1 MVILAKRVLSCEE
14 DNPLYNCVLENSTN
28 TGDLEH
34 DQSVYECL
42 HDVSVYMTSF
52 AYRQDVMYK
61 SPVCWWFQYLCYK

>member
-42 HDVSVYMTSF
+42 HDVICLSPGCHV
-52 AYRQDVMYK
+52 QK
-61 SPVCWWFQYLCYK
+61 SCLLVVSIPLLQIK